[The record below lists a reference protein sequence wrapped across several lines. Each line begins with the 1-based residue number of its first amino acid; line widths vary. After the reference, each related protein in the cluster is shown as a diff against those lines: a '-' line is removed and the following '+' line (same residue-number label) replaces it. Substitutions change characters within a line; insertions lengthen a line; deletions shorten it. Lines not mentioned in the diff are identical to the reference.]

1 MGEIRRPSFT
11 IDRLY
16 LVARTI
22 LKYARGTGPML
33 EKGPPRK
40 KEKKEREFLSQNR
53 LSRTETFSSIF
64 LPREKRDGGRLC
76 RMGQVNA
83 FLGSSMGGGKEDEKL
98 PKIKGSPP
106 SSFLASY
113 LPTGEKKRR
122 YRGHARKKRDP
133 FSLFLGETFL

>member
-11 IDRLY
+11 TGRLY

-40 KEKKEREFLSQNR
+40 KEEKEREFLSQNR

-106 SSFLASY
+106 HRPSSP
-113 LPTGEKKRR
+113 PTFQQARR
-122 YRGHARKKRDP
+122 REGIEGTQGRKGTP
-133 FSLFLGETFL
+133 SLFF

>member
-11 IDRLY
+11 TGRLY

-40 KEKKEREFLSQNR
+40 KEEKEREFLSQNR

-64 LPREKRDGGRLC
+64 LPREKKGWRKTVSDGAGKRLF
-76 RMGQVNA
+76 G
-83 FLGSSMGGGKEDEKL
+83 FIDGWGEGG
-98 PKIKGSPP
+98 
-106 SSFLASY
+106 
-113 LPTGEKKRR
+113 
-122 YRGHARKKRDP
+122 
-133 FSLFLGETFL
+133 